1 MSEMSGPVKM
11 LVTYR
16 PKAGKAEELLA
27 LVQKHWPTLRSL
39 GLSTEEPAIVYRA
52 TNKRSGKVFIVEIF
66 SWIDDEASARARTT
80 PEVMALWDP
89 MGPIMDGMELAA
101 IEPVLE

>member
-1 MSEMSGPVKM
+1 MSELSAPVKM

-16 PKAGKAEELLA
+16 PKAGKAEELLE
-27 LVQKHWPTLRSL
+27 LVRKHWPTLHGL
-39 GLSTEEPAIVYRA
+39 GLSTDEPAIVYRA

-66 SWIDDEASARARTT
+66 SWKDGEASTRAHTT

-101 IEPVLE
+101 IEPVV

>member
-1 MSEMSGPVKM
+1 MSETSGPVKM
-11 LVTYR
+11 LVIYR
-16 PKAGKAEELLA
+16 PKAGKAEELLE
-27 LVQKHWPTLRSL
+27 LVKKHWPTLRSL
-39 GLSTEEPAIVYRA
+39 GLSTDEPAIVYRA

-66 SWIDDEASARARTT
+66 SWKDGESSTRAHTA

-101 IEPVLE
+101 IEPVSG